1 MRDLVM
7 VRDTPITHPRSL
19 QGAAQTNLGHSPSL
33 ATAGFDAFYAGVGF
47 SLPPESGMGLKKEP

>member
-1 MRDLVM
+1 M

-33 ATAGFDAFYAGVGF
+33 ATTGFDAFYAGVGF